1 MRASRRKCESGNP
14 PDAQFLHNLWVRS
27 KDYRDHQ
34 ALCAKAEREGK
45 PRPRIPDAIR
55 AKYIVTKANL
65 EAPVPE
71 TYNKLAP
78 KEDKDGNV
86 ITDSRGNVVFRK
98 VKAPISRRGVCQ
110 GIKDLYDPN
119 CYTGG
124 LQPA

>member
-1 MRASRRKCESGNP
+1 MNPRNRKCEGGNP
-14 PDAQFLHNLWVRS
+14 PDADFLHNLWVRS
-27 KDYRDHQ
+27 RHYRDHQ

-55 AKYIVTKANL
+55 AQYIVTRANL

-71 TYNKLAP
+71 TYNNLVP
-78 KEDKDGNV
+78 KEDKEGNV
-86 ITDSRGNVVFRK
+86 IHDSRGNVVSRK
-98 VKAPISRRGVCQ
+98 AKARISRRGVCD
-110 GIKDLYDPN
+110 GIKALYDPN